1 MKMSSLTRWNPARD
15 VFSMTEAMNRLF
27 DEAFIM
33 PRSGFTQNAMP
44 SVDVVENDNEIF
56 VKAELPGIKPEDVD
70 IRVEGNLLSLRGEY
84 KEEHENKEGE
94 YYVKELRQGSFA
106 RTIPLPSTVD
116 VNNADAQF
124 ENGILTLKL
133 PKHEEAKPK
142 RINITARNG
151 SNQLNQNNDAAAGSS
166 TNANQSDNATAGT
179 R

>member
-15 VFSMTEAMNRLF
+15 VLSMTEAMNRLF

-33 PRSGFTQNAMP
+33 PHGGFAQNATP
-44 SVDVVENDNEIF
+44 SVDVVENDNEIL

-94 YYVKELRQGSFA
+94 YHVKELRQGSFA
-106 RTIPLPSTVD
+106 RTIPLPTTVN

-124 ENGILTLKL
+124 ENGVLTLRL

-142 RINITARNG
+142 KINIKAGNG
-151 SNQLNQNNDAAAGSS
+151 SKQLNQNNDAAVGS
-166 TNANQSDNATAGT
+166 TTANQSKNATTGT